1 MDKKVKKAIIV
12 LIVLIVMVVGF
23 KLIGNKKNTQDV
35 LVKYIEKIGFEQEK
49 DSSLYF
55 KNNSTITKDEFDRI
69 VAEKTNASYE
79 GFYFNVSSYKLTSDK
94 LEYSDGV
101 YTEFNP
107 TYDYTTNT
115 LDYDY
120 RISIGDTRMII
131 EGMYDKDNDNF
142 TCDTTYY
149 SGIDI
154 NDAIEAI
161 CDKVRYDVDDF
172 RYDALTLI
180 TRYDILEGMQKTDKE
195 K

>member
-23 KLIGNKKNTQDV
+23 KLIGNKKNTPEV

-55 KNNSTITKDEFDRI
+55 KNNSNMTKDEFDML
-69 VAEKTNASYE
+69 VAEEKDASYE
-79 GFYFNVSSYKLTSDK
+79 GFYFNVGSYKLTSDK
-94 LEYSDGV
+94 LEYSDDV

-107 TYDYTTNT
+107 TYDYTNNT

-120 RISIGDTRMII
+120 RISIDDARVII
-131 EGMYDKDNDNF
+131 EGIYDKDNDDF
-142 TCDTTYY
+142 TCEPTYY
-149 SGIDI
+149 IGIDI
-154 NDAIEAI
+154 DDAIEAI
-161 CDKVRYDVDDF
+161 CDKVKYDVDDF

-180 TRYDILEGMQKTDKE
+180 TRYDILEGMQKVDKE